1 MNAVHI
7 IVLFVVGTSPLLF
20 AAVQPWVWAVFTLLI
35 FTAFIIVLWQEETHN
50 LWKPKKI
57 VIFTLITFF
66 IVTLFQYLPIPSY
79 LLSLLSSFRYES
91 LSTSIRLLGDGL
103 SWKSFSYSPL
113 MSLSR
118 WTFLISASMFFF
130 VLKCFCHSRK
140 SIKFLILI
148 MIALAVL
155 EAIYGLIQALIPS
168 LGVLWVDYIQ
178 VGLGKARGTFINR
191 NHFAGFIEMVW
202 PLALGYAMALGYRG
216 KEINLRKLLASDRI
230 NKQIL
235 IVLGIV
241 VMQLALLLSRSR
253 AGIMGAFIGFL
264 TFMMLSRSGSKRMPI
279 GFWVMTGAM
288 VFLVFLYGVKIG
300 FDPIINRFLK
310 IGVHLGEGDSR
321 LDIWRDSLVILKD
334 HPLGIGLG
342 NFKDVYPV
350 YNVSR
355 ISDTR
360 FLYAHNDYLQILI
373 EAGIIGFI
381 ALVSGFIF
389 FLVKSFYKVKQMKA
403 HHDPLRFFLAVGALS
418 GLVSI
423 AFHSFFDFNLHMPAN
438 LIYFV
443 TLMAIVHSCAWE
455 KPARN
460 SQRSRQSHTISNR
473 HLSRQAHTRFNGHGP
488 TQTHTNFVAADL
500 AAPKMSSASE
510 NNKSSTTQRKYR
522 SK

>member
-1 MNAVHI
+1 MIAVYI
-7 IVLFVVGTSPLLF
+7 IALFVVGTIPLLF
-20 AAVQPWVWAVFTLLI
+20 AAVQPWVWSLYSVLI
-35 FTAFIIVLWQEETHN
+35 FTAFLLLIWQGQTARPWIPNKIIVL
-50 LWKPKKI
+50 
-57 VIFTLITFF
+57 TLVTFF
-66 IVTLFQYLPIPSY
+66 AVTLFQYFPMPAY
-79 LLSLLSSFRYES
+79 LISFLSPFRYEA
-91 LSTSIRLLGDGL
+91 LSTTNRLLNNQSL
-103 SWKSFSYSPL
+103 WHSLSYSPL
-113 MSLSR
+113 LSFSW
-118 WTFLISASMFFF
+118 WTFLISSSIFFF
-130 VLKCFCHSRK
+130 VLKFLCNSRR
-140 SIKFLILI
+140 SIKLLIQL
-148 MIALAVL
+148 MIALAIL

-168 LGVLWVDYIQ
+168 LGVLWVDYIEA
-178 VGLGKARGTFINR
+178 GLGKARGTFINR

-202 PLALGYAMALGYRG
+202 PLALGYALVLGYRG
-216 KEINLRKLLASDRI
+216 KEINLRKLLASDRL

-241 VMQLALLLSRSR
+241 VMLLALLLSRSR
-253 AGIMGAFIGFL
+253 AGIMGAFIGFV
-264 TFMMLSRSGSKRMPI
+264 TFMLLSRSGSKKMPL
-279 GFWVMTGAM
+279 GFWIMTGSI
-288 VFLVFLYGVKIG
+288 VLLVFLYGVKIG
-300 FDPIINRFLK
+300 FDPIIKRFLK
-310 IGVHLGEGDSR
+310 IGAQLGEGDNR

-360 FLYAHNDYLQILI
+360 FLYAHNDYLQLLI

-443 TLMAIVHSCAWE
+443 TLMAIVHSCAWRE
-455 KPARN
+455 APVRSSKLRA
-460 SQRSRQSHTISNR
+460 SRSRYDPTSKAESSKVRVNRAEKSGHNAQSKINHRLTQASHSSNNAR
-473 HLSRQAHTRFNGHGP
+473 SSRVRTFHR
-488 TQTHTNFVAADL
+488 
-500 AAPKMSSASE
+500 
-510 NNKSSTTQRKYR
+510 
-522 SK
+522 